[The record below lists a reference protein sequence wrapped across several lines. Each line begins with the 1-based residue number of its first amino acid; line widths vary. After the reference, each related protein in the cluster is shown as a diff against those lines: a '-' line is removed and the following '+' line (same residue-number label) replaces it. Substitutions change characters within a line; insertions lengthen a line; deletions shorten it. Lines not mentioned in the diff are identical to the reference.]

1 MPNSKSAEKRL
12 RQNKTHRLR
21 NRSRRSTLRS
31 QIRKVRASVA
41 ELTSTREQMESDGKG
56 SDEISAAVQPQ
67 LQEIETEY
75 RSAAQKLDG
84 AGVKHLIHKNTAART
99 KSRLQKLIKNAKSG
113 L

>member
-12 RQNKTHRLR
+12 RQNKAHRLR